1 MKLLQVIGL
10 NGRISF
16 TQEKGRKLAIAG
28 ETGSGKSTLLKM
40 IAGLAAVGPGE
51 VRFEGSRVLGPLE
64 RLVPGQPGIAY
75 LSQHFELWNNYRVEE
90 VLSYANDLSVEES
103 VELYGICHID
113 HLLARRTD
121 QLSGGERQR
130 IALARLLVKPP
141 RLLLLDE
148 PFSNLD
154 MIHKDILKSV
164 IRDITQRLD
173 ITCLL
178 VSHDPLD
185 VLSWADEVLVVDS
198 ESTDNTRE
206 IAAESGAKV
215 IVQPWLGFARQKQLA
230 ADSASNDW
238 IFSLDADERVST
250 ELADSIREVT
260 SKDSALVSDGYRIPR
275 RSFYMGRWI
284 KAGGWYPD
292 YQLRLFNRAH
302 GSWKGAY
309 VHESFAMSPDSIVK
323 TLSGDILH
331 FSVSSSPTRTQ
342 RLNHLP
348 GAFSSPD
355 LHFLL

>member
-1 MKLLQVIGL
+1 MELLQVVGL

-40 IAGLAAVGPGE
+40 IAGLAVVGSGE

-75 LSQHFELWNNYRVEE
+75 LSQHFELWHNYRVED

-103 VELYGICHID
+103 AELYGICHID

-154 MIHKDILKSV
+154 MMHKDVLKRV
-164 IRDITQRLD
+164 IRNIGDKLG
-173 ITCLL
+173 ITCIL

-185 VLSWADEVLVVDS
+185 LMAWADEIIVLRDGVVVQKGVPEEVYRRPVDAYVAGLFGKYNLIGKTFVRP
-198 ESTDNTRE
+198 EDIR
-206 IAAESGAKV
+206 IVDGGGAAAAGDGA
-215 IVQPWLGFARQKQLA
+215 A
-230 ADSASNDW
+230 
-238 IFSLDADERVST
+238 
-250 ELADSIREVT
+250 
-260 SKDSALVSDGYRIPR
+260 
-275 RSFYMGRWI
+275 
-284 KAGGWYPD
+284 AGGG
-292 YQLRLFNRAH
+292 RA
-302 GSWKGAY
+302 
-309 VHESFAMSPDSIVK
+309 
-323 TLSGDILH
+323 LSGKVGSVIFQGSYYDIEVQLKNSRLIVRTTRSGI
-331 FSVSSSPTRTQ
+331 SVGDVIYVALSY
-342 RLNHLP
+342 
-348 GAFSSPD
+348 
-355 LHFLL
+355 

>member
-40 IAGLAAVGPGE
+40 IAGLVEVGSGE
-51 VRFEGSRVLGPLE
+51 VLFEGSRVLGPLE

-75 LSQHFELWNNYRVEE
+75 LSQHFELWHNYRVEE

-103 VELYGICHID
+103 AELYGICHID

-154 MIHKDILKSV
+154 MMHKDVLKSV
-164 IRDITQRLD
+164 IRNIGDKLG
-173 ITCLL
+173 ITCIL

-185 VLSWADEVLVVDS
+185 LMAWADEIIVLRDAGVVQRGAPEEVYRGPVDAYVAGLFGKYNLIGKTFVRP
-198 ESTDNTRE
+198 EDIR
-206 IAAESGAKV
+206 IVDGGRVAA
-215 IVQPWLGFARQKQLA
+215 
-230 ADSASNDW
+230 
-238 IFSLDADERVST
+238 
-250 ELADSIREVT
+250 
-260 SKDSALVSDGYRIPR
+260 
-275 RSFYMGRWI
+275 
-284 KAGGWYPD
+284 AGGGE
-292 YQLRLFNRAH
+292 RA
-302 GSWKGAY
+302 
-309 VHESFAMSPDSIVK
+309 
-323 TLSGDILH
+323 LSGKVKNVIFQGSYYDIEVQLKNSRLIVRTTRSGI
-331 FSVSSSPTRTQ
+331 SVGDMIYIA
-342 RLNHLP
+342 LNY
-348 GAFSSPD
+348 
-355 LHFLL
+355 